1 MKHLH
6 FVRILIPAIIVMALG
21 QLAFSQTAQVT
32 GRVNDSSGAVVP
44 GAQITV
50 TNQKT
55 SLTRDSVTNG
65 EGYFTIPLLPPGDY
79 RLSVK
84 KEGFKPIV
92 RPDVVLNVEQ
102 VARLDFTLE
111 TGAVTETVT
120 ITSDAPLM
128 NTETSSVG
136 QVVENK
142 TVVTLPLNGRNYSQL
157 AVLAPGATPNPGSRT
172 EDGFSLNGNR
182 LFQNSYQVDGADN
195 NNYIFGVDTN
205 TTQALRPSVD
215 AIQEF
220 KVETANYSAEY
231 GRAAGG
237 VISVAIKSGTNQLHG
252 SAFEFLRNDA
262 LDATNFFANRNLLQ
276 KPPLRYNQFGG
287 TIGGPIWK
295 DHTFFFFSYQ
305 GTRIRT
311 SNTAVV
317 TVPTPDMKRGIFG
330 ATNIYDPANV
340 VSGARVQFAN
350 NTIPASRFDLVGAKL
365 VALYPDPNQPGA
377 VNNYASIQQQTD
389 DADQFDVRGDHSF
402 SGNDKIFARF
412 SRSDRGRIRSP
423 IFAAP
428 GNGGVFATQPLNQI
442 PKAWSVAGGYTRV
455 ISAAVVNELR
465 INYTQNDSDQLALAE
480 KSLYA
485 DFGIK
490 GVPDFEGLVGL
501 PTINVTNF
509 TGLGDRTFA
518 PNPKQAKMFQISD
531 GFSLTRG
538 AHGMKFGGEFWQL
551 SGYAGTSNA
560 ARGSL
565 TFNGQFTSRVP
576 GTGIGSA
583 IADLLLGQTS
593 TAQLTTRQI
602 VNMVGKNYGL
612 YFNDNWK
619 VSPKLTLNLGL
630 RYELT
635 TRFHERDNRHG
646 SFDLNPESPTYG
658 AVVTAKDGDHL
669 SETFSDLDKN
679 NFAPR
684 LGFAWQVANKTVVRG
699 GGGLFY
705 GGFGYYAVGQTTAA
719 SPPFF
724 LNITYPSASTATTS
738 ALVLSNGFPADALSL
753 TRVVNPAT
761 GAQLRNYPFPTV
773 YQGNLSVERELFAG
787 FVGTGSYVGN
797 ATTHLNGQIDM
808 NAPRP
813 GAGAVNPRRPFPI
826 FGAINL
832 FTGFGHSSYHSL
844 QLKLERRFRNGFS
857 LLSSYTWSH
866 GLDNTQDTEDTTSAT
881 IPQDQFNTNAEKGH
895 STYDLR
901 HRSVTSV
908 VYDLPF
914 GRGGKSLGANK
925 VTRLIFGGFQL
936 GGIFV
941 MQTGQPVNLSVAGNP
956 ANTTNPVRP
965 NRFANGNLAR
975 GTRTIDR
982 WFDTSAFALPAAFTF
997 GNAGRNLII
1006 APGTV
1011 NLDLLVGRNFVIT
1024 ESTRLEIRGEF
1035 YNATNTAHFGR
1046 PNAVIGSPQA
1056 GTITNTSIPN
1066 RQIQLGLRLVF

>member
-1 MKHLH
+1 MKHRLPIC
-6 FVRILIPAIIVMALG
+6 FLL
-21 QLAFSQTAQVT
+21 LAFFACALVSTSFAQTASVT
-32 GRVNDSSGAVVP
+32 GRVSDSSGAVVP
-44 GAQITV
+44 GAQVTV

-55 SLTRDSVTNG
+55 GLARDSVTNG

-84 KEGFKPIV
+84 KDGFKPVV
-92 RPDVVLNVEQ
+92 RPEVVLNVEQ

-111 TGAVTETVT
+111 TGAVSDTVT
-120 ITSDAPLM
+120 ITSDAPIM

-136 QVVENK
+136 QVVDNK

-182 LFQNSYQVDGADN
+182 LFQNSFQVDGADN

-237 VISVAIKSGTNQLHG
+237 VISVAIKSGTNQIHG
-252 SAFEFLRNDA
+252 SAFEFLRNDS
-262 LDATNFFANRNLLQ
+262 LDAANFFVNKNRLR
-276 KPPLRYNQFGG
+276 KAPLRYNQFGG
-287 TIGGPIWK
+287 TVGGPIWK

-311 SNTAVV
+311 SDTIVV
-317 TVPTPDMKRGIFG
+317 TVPTAEMKRGIFG

-340 VSGARVQFAN
+340 VAGARVQFVN
-350 NTIPASRFDLVGAKL
+350 NTIPAARIDPSGLKL
-365 VALYPDPNQPGA
+365 AALYPDPNQPGA
-377 VNNYASIQQQTD
+377 TNNYASNQRQTD
-389 DADQFDVRGDHSF
+389 DADQIDVRGDHSF
-402 SGNDKIFARF
+402 NGSNKIFGRF
-412 SRSDRGRIRSP
+412 SNSDRGRIKSP

-428 GNGGVFATQPLNQI
+428 GNGGAFATQPLNQI
-442 PKAWSVAGGYTRV
+442 PQAWSVAGGYTRV
-455 ISAAVVNELR
+455 VSSNAVNELR
-465 INYTQNDSDQLALAE
+465 INYTDNQSEQLALAE
-480 KSLYA
+480 KSFYA
-485 DFGIK
+485 EFGIK
-490 GVPDFEGLVGL
+490 GVPDFPGLTGL

-509 TGLGDRTFA
+509 TGLGDRTFT
-518 PNPKQAKMFQISD
+518 PNPKRSKMFQISD
-531 GFSLTRG
+531 GFSLTKG
-538 AHGMKFGGEFWQL
+538 AHGLKFGGEFWQL
-551 SGYAGTSNA
+551 RGFAGTSNN

-576 GTGIGSA
+576 GTGAGSA

-593 TAQLTTRQI
+593 TATITTFQI
-602 VNMVGKNYGL
+602 VNMKASNTGV

-619 VSPKLTLNLGL
+619 VSPRLTLNLGL
-630 RYELT
+630 RYELM
-635 TRFHERDNRHG
+635 TRFRERDNRHA
-646 SFDLNPESPTYG
+646 SFDLNAGSPTYG
-658 AVVTAKDGDHL
+658 TVILAKDGDHV

-699 GGGLFY
+699 SGGLFY
-705 GGFGYYAVGQTTAA
+705 GGFGFYAVGQTTAA

-724 LNITYPSASTATTS
+724 LNIAYPTATN
-738 ALVLSNGFPADALSL
+738 AAVSNVTLATGFPADALNVS
-753 TRVVNPAT
+753 RAVNPAV

-773 YQGNLSVERELFAG
+773 YQGNLSIEREIAG
-787 FVGTGSYVGN
+787 GIVGTVSYVGN
-797 ATTHLNGQIDM
+797 ATTHLNGQIDW

-813 GAGAVNPRRPFPI
+813 GAGAVNPRRPYPT

-832 FTGFGHSSYHSL
+832 FAGFGHSSYHSL
-844 QLKLERRFRNGFS
+844 QLKAERRFRNGFS

-866 GLDNTQDTEDTTSAT
+866 GLDNTQDGEDTTNAT
-881 IPQDQFNTNAEKGH
+881 LPQDQFNTNAEKGN
-895 STYDLR
+895 SSYDLR

-908 VYDLPF
+908 IYDLPLAKWA
-914 GRGGKSLGANK
+914 GDSGVAKAIL
-925 VTRLIFGGFQL
+925 GGFQL

-941 MQTGQPVNLSVAGNP
+941 MQTGQPVNLTVAGNP

-965 NRFANGNLAR
+965 NRIADGFLAR
-975 GTRTIDR
+975 GSQTIDR
-982 WFDTSAFALPAAFTF
+982 WFDVSAFALPAAFTF
-997 GNAGRNLII
+997 GNASRNLLR
-1006 APGTV
+1006 APGNV
-1011 NLDLLVGRNFVIT
+1011 NLDLLIGRNFIFT
-1024 ESTRLEIRGEF
+1024 ERTRLEFRGEF

-1056 GTITNTSIPN
+1056 GTITSTATPN

>member
-1 MKHLH
+1 MKHLSLI
-6 FVRILIPAIIVMALG
+6 RIFSLAMLVLTLG
-21 QLAFSQTAQVT
+21 QAAFSQTAQVT
-32 GRVNDSSGAVVP
+32 GRISDASGAVVP
-44 GAQITV
+44 GAQVTI

-55 SLTRDSVTNG
+55 GLTRESVSNG
-65 EGYFTIPLLPPGDY
+65 EGYFTIPLLPPGEY
-79 RLSVK
+79 RIAVK
-84 KEGFKPIV
+84 KEGFKPVV
-92 RPDVVLNVEQ
+92 RLDVALNVEQ

-111 TGAVTETVT
+111 TGAVSDTVT
-120 ITSDAPLM
+120 ITSDAPIM

-136 QVVENK
+136 QVVDNK

-182 LFQNSYQVDGADN
+182 LFQNSFQVDGADN

-262 LDATNFFANRNLLQ
+262 LDATNFFANRSRLR

-287 TIGGPIWK
+287 TIGGPVWK

-305 GTRIRT
+305 GTRIRR

-317 TVPTPDMKRGIFG
+317 TVPTADQKRGIFT
-330 ATNIYDPANV
+330 TNIYDPANV
-340 VSGARVQFAN
+340 VAGARVQFAN
-350 NTIPASRFDLVGAKL
+350 NTIPEARMDPVGKRI
-365 VALYPDPNQPGA
+365 VALFPNPNQSGT
-377 VNNYASIQQQTD
+377 VNNYASNQRQTD
-389 DADQFDVRGDHSF
+389 DADQYDVRGDHAF
-402 SGNDKIFARF
+402 SDRNKVFARY
-412 SRSDRGRIRSP
+412 SLSDRNSLRSS

-428 GNGGVFATQPLNQI
+428 GNGGAFGTLPLRVI

-455 ISAAVVNELR
+455 FTTTMVNELR
-465 INYTQNDSDQLALAE
+465 INFTKNDSDQLTTAD

-490 GVPDFEGLVGL
+490 GVPQFEGLTGL
-501 PTINVTNF
+501 PTFNF
-509 TGLGDRTFA
+509 QNYSGLGDRTFT
-518 PNPKQAKMFQISD
+518 PNPKQAKIFQIND
-531 GFSLTRG
+531 GVSWTKG
-538 AHGMKFGGEFWQL
+538 THSMKFGGEFWRML
-551 SGYAGTSNA
+551 GFAGTANQ
-560 ARGSL
+560 ARGSF

-576 GTGIGSA
+576 GQGLGNA

-593 TAQLTTRQI
+593 AALITTRQI
-602 VNMVGKNYGL
+602 VYMNANNYGV
-612 YFNDNWK
+612 YFQDNWK
-619 VSPKLTLNLGL
+619 VSPRLTLNLGL
-630 RYELT
+630 RYEYT
-635 TRFHERDNRHG
+635 SRFRERDNRHG
-646 SFDLNPESPTYG
+646 SFDLNPGSATYG
-658 AVVTAKDGDHL
+658 TVVLAKDGDHFT
-669 SETFSDLDKN
+669 ETFSDPDRN

-684 LGFAWQVANKTVVRG
+684 LGFAWKVTDKTVVRG

-705 GGFGYYAVGQTTAA
+705 GGVGYYAVGQTTAA

-724 LNITYPSASTATTS
+724 LSINFPTASTAAVS
-738 ALVLSNGFPADALSL
+738 NVVLSNGFPADALSP
-753 TRVVNPAT
+753 TRAVNPAV

-773 YQGNLSVERELFAG
+773 YQGNLSIERELFGG
-787 FVGTGSYVGN
+787 FVGTIGYVTN
-797 ATTHLNGQIDM
+797 STTHLNGQIDV
-808 NAPRP
+808 NAPVP
-813 GAGAVNPRRPFPI
+813 GAGAVNPRRPFPT

-832 FTGFGHSSYHSL
+832 FTGFGHSSYHSF
-844 QLKLERRFRNGFS
+844 QAKVERRFRRGFS

-866 GLDNTQDTEDTTSAT
+866 ALDNTQDFEDATTSQL
-881 IPQDQFNTNAEKGH
+881 PQNQFNTNAEKGD

-901 HRSVTSV
+901 HRWVNSAI
-908 VYDLPF
+908 YDLPF
-914 GRGGKSLGANK
+914 AKWAGDSK
-925 VTRLIFGGFQL
+925 VARAILGGFQL

-941 MQTGQPVNLSVAGNP
+941 VQGGQPVNPSVAGNP

-965 NRFANGNLAR
+965 NRLADGNLSR
-975 GTRTIDR
+975 GSRTVDK
-982 WFDTSAFALPAAFTF
+982 WFDPAAFAVPAAFTY
-997 GNAGRNLII
+997 GNSARNVIR
-1006 APGTV
+1006 APGLV
-1011 NLDLLVGRNFVIT
+1011 NLDLLVGRNFVFT
-1024 ESTRLEIRGEF
+1024 ERTRLEFRGEF
-1035 YNATNTAHFGR
+1035 YNFTNSVHFGR

-1056 GTITNTSIPN
+1056 GTITNTSLPN

>member
-1 MKHLH
+1 MKRLKVHPIMMLSGALMA
-6 FVRILIPAIIVMALG
+6 FAATALG
-21 QLAFSQTAQVT
+21 QTAQVT
-32 GRVNDSSGAVVP
+32 GRISDQSGAVVP
-44 GAQITV
+44 GAQVTV

-55 SLTRDSVTNG
+55 GIGRDSVSNG
-65 EGYFTIPLLPPGDY
+65 EGYFTIPLLPPGEY
-79 RLSVK
+79 RIAVK
-84 KEGFKPIV
+84 KDGFKPVV
-92 RPDVVLNVEQ
+92 RPDVALNVEQ

-111 TGAVTETVT
+111 TGAVSDTVT
-120 ITSDAPLM
+120 ITGDAPIM

-136 QVVENK
+136 QVVDNK

-157 AVLAPGATPNPGSRT
+157 AALASGATPNPGSRT

-182 LFQNSYQVDGADN
+182 LFQNSFQVDGADN

-237 VISVAIKSGTNQLHG
+237 VISVAIKSGANQFHG

-262 LDATNFFANRNLLQ
+262 LDAANFFANRNRLR

-287 TIGGPIWK
+287 TVGGPVWR

-305 GTRIRT
+305 GTRIR
-311 SNTAVV
+311 SSDTAVV
-317 TVPTPDMKRGIFG
+317 TVPTADMKRGIFG

-340 VSGARVQFAN
+340 VNGSRLQFTN
-350 NTIPASRFDLVGAKL
+350 NTIPASRFDPVGAKL

-377 VNNYASIQQQTD
+377 VNNYASIQKQTD
-389 DADQFDVRGDHSF
+389 DADQFDVRGDHGF
-402 SGNDKIFARF
+402 SGNDKVFARF
-412 SRSDRGRIRSP
+412 SRSDRGRIKSP
-423 IFAAP
+423 IFAPP
-428 GNGGVFATQPLNQI
+428 GNGGAFATQPLNQI

-455 ISAAVVNELR
+455 ISAAAVNELR

-509 TGLGDRTFA
+509 TGLGDRTFT

-531 GFSLTRG
+531 GFSLTKG

-551 SGYAGTSNA
+551 LGYAGTSNT

-576 GTGIGSA
+576 GAGTGSA

-593 TAQLTTRQI
+593 AAQLTTRQI
-602 VNMVGKNYGL
+602 VHMQGRNYGL

-619 VSPKLTLNLGL
+619 VAPKLTLNLGL

-635 TRFHERDNRHG
+635 TRFRERDNHHG
-646 SFDLNPESPTYG
+646 SFDLNPGSPTYG
-658 AVVTAKDGDHL
+658 AVVLAKDGDHF

-684 LGFAWQVANKTVVRG
+684 VGFAWQAPNKTVVRG
-699 GGGLFY
+699 GGGIFY

-724 LNITYPSASTATTS
+724 LNITYPSASNAATS

-753 TRVVNPAT
+753 SRAVNPAV

-773 YQGNLSVERELFAG
+773 YQGNLSVERELIAG
-787 FVGTGSYVGN
+787 FVGTISYVGN
-797 ATTHLNGQIDM
+797 STTHVNGQIDM
-808 NAPRP
+808 NAPVP
-813 GAGAVNPRRPFPI
+813 GAGAVNPRRPFPT

-844 QLKLERRFRNGFS
+844 QAKVERRFRNGFS

-866 GLDNTQDTEDTTSAT
+866 ALDNTQDTEDTTSAT
-881 IPQDQFNTNAEKGH
+881 IPQNQFNTNAEKGH

-908 VYDLPF
+908 IYDLPL
-914 GRGGKSLGANK
+914 GREGKWLGGSK
-925 VTRLIFGGFQL
+925 VTRLILGGFQL
-936 GGIFV
+936 AGIFV
-941 MQTGQPVNLSVAGNP
+941 AQSGQPVNLSVAGNP

-965 NRFANGNLAR
+965 NRLADGNLSR
-975 GTRTIDR
+975 GSRTIDR
-982 WFDTSAFALPAAFTF
+982 WFDPSAFAPPAAFTY
-997 GNAGRNLII
+997 GNSGRNII
-1006 APGTV
+1006 TAPGAV
-1011 NLDLLVGRNFVIT
+1011 NLDLLIGRNFTFT
-1024 ESTRLEIRGEF
+1024 ERTRLEFRGEF
-1035 YNATNTAHFGR
+1035 YNAANTAHFGR

-1056 GTITNTSIPN
+1056 GTITNTATPN

>member
-6 FVRILIPAIIVMALG
+6 FVRILLLATLVLTLG
-21 QLAFSQTAQVT
+21 QFAFSQTAQVT
-32 GRVNDSSGAVVP
+32 GRVIDSSGAVVP
-44 GAQITV
+44 GAQVTV

-55 SLTRDSVTNG
+55 GLTRDSVTNG

-79 RLSVK
+79 RLAVK
-84 KEGFKPIV
+84 KEGFKPVV
-92 RPDVVLNVEQ
+92 RPDVTLNVEQ

-111 TGAVTETVT
+111 TGAVSETVT

-136 QVVENK
+136 QVVDNK

-237 VISVAIKSGTNQLHG
+237 VISVAIKSGTNQSHG

-262 LDATNFFANRNLLQ
+262 LDATNFFANRNKLR

-287 TIGGPIWK
+287 TIGGPVWK

-305 GTRIRT
+305 GTRIR
-311 SNTAVV
+311 SSDTAVV
-317 TVPTPDMKRGIFG
+317 TVPTADMKRGIFG
-330 ATNIYDPANV
+330 STNIYDPANV
-340 VSGARVQFAN
+340 APGARAQFAN
-350 NTIPASRFDLVGAKL
+350 NTIPAARFDPVGAKL

-377 VNNYASIQQQTD
+377 VNNYASIQKQTD

-402 SGNDKIFARF
+402 SGSDKVFARY

-428 GNGGVFATQPLNQI
+428 GNGGAFATQPLNQI

-455 ISAAVVNELR
+455 LSTTAVNELR

-490 GVPDFEGLVGL
+490 GVPDFDGLVGL
-501 PTINVTNF
+501 PTINVTAF
-509 TGLGDRTFA
+509 TGLGDRTFT

-551 SGYAGTSNA
+551 LGYAGTSNT

-565 TFNGQFTSRVP
+565 TFNGQYTSRVP
-576 GTGIGSA
+576 GTGTGSA
-583 IADLLLGQTS
+583 IADLLLGLTS
-593 TAQLTTRQI
+593 TAALTTRQI
-602 VNMVGKNYGL
+602 VHMKGQNYGL

-635 TRFHERDNRHG
+635 TRFRERDNHHA
-646 SFDLNPESPTYG
+646 SFDLNPSSPTYG
-658 AVVTAKDGDHL
+658 TVVTAKDGDHF
-669 SETFSDLDKN
+669 SDTFSDQDKN

-684 LGFAWQVANKTVVRG
+684 VGFAWQIANKTVVRG
-699 GGGLFY
+699 GGGIFY

-724 LNITYPSASTATTS
+724 LNITYPSASTAATS
-738 ALVLSNGFPADALSL
+738 ALVLSTGFPADALSL
-753 TRVVNPAT
+753 SRVVNPAT

-773 YQGNLSVERELFAG
+773 YQGNLSIEREVIGG
-787 FVGTGSYVGN
+787 FVGTISYVGN
-797 ATTHLNGQIDM
+797 STTHLNGQIDM
-808 NAPRP
+808 NAPVP
-813 GAGAVNPRRPFPI
+813 GAGAVNPRRPFPT

-866 GLDNTQDTEDTTSAT
+866 ALDNTQDTEDTTSAT
-881 IPQDQFNTNAEKGH
+881 IPQNQFNTNAEKGH

-908 VYDLPF
+908 IYDLPL
-914 GRGGKSLGANK
+914 GREGKWLGANK
-925 VTRLIFGGFQL
+925 AARLILGGFQL

-941 MQTGQPVNLSVAGNP
+941 MQTGQPVNLSVSGNP

-965 NRFANGNLAR
+965 NRSADGNLAR
-975 GTRTIDR
+975 GSRTIDR
-982 WFDTSAFALPAAFTF
+982 WFDPAAFALPAAFTF

-1011 NLDLLVGRNFVIT
+1011 NLDLLIGRNFVFT
-1024 ESTRLEIRGEF
+1024 ERTRLEFRGEF
-1035 YNATNTAHFGR
+1035 YNAANTAHFGR

-1056 GTITNTSIPN
+1056 GTITNTATPN

>member
-1 MKHLH
+1 MKQHYLYRLNI
-6 FVRILIPAIIVMALG
+6 FCAALFAFTISA
-21 QLAFSQTAQVT
+21 LAQTAQVT
-32 GRVNDSSGAVVP
+32 GRISDASGAVVP
-44 GAQITV
+44 GAQV
-50 TNQKT
+50 SVANQKT
-55 SLTRDSVTNG
+55 GLIRDSVSNG
-65 EGYFTIPLLPPGDY
+65 EGYFTIPLLPPGEY
-79 RLSVK
+79 RISVK
-84 KEGFKPIV
+84 KDGFKPVV

-102 VARLDFTLE
+102 VARLDFSLE
-111 TGAVTETVT
+111 TGAVSDTVT
-120 ITSDAPLM
+120 ITSDAPVM

-136 QVVENK
+136 QVVDNK

-182 LFQNSYQVDGADN
+182 LFQNSFQVDGADN

-237 VISVAIKSGTNQLHG
+237 VISVAIKSGTNAFHG
-252 SAFEFLRNDA
+252 SVFEFLRNDK
-262 LDATNFFANRNLLQ
+262 LDARNFFVNRNNLRKQ
-276 KPPLRYNQFGG
+276 PLRFNQFGG
-287 TIGGPIWK
+287 TIGGPVWK

-311 SNTAVV
+311 SDTAVV
-317 TVPTPDMKRGIFG
+317 TVPTADMKRGIFG
-330 ATNIYDPANV
+330 TTNIYDPANV
-340 VSGARVQFAN
+340 VAGARVQFAN
-350 NTIPASRFDLVGAKL
+350 NTIPTARLDPTGLKL
-365 VALYPDPNQPGA
+365 AALYPNPNQAGA
-377 VNNYASIQQQTD
+377 ANNYATNQRQTD
-389 DADQFDVRGDHSF
+389 DADQIDVRGDHSF
-402 SGNDKIFARF
+402 NGNNKIFGRY
-412 SRSDRGRIRSP
+412 SKSDRGRIRSP

-428 GNGGVFATQPLNQI
+428 GNGGAFATQPLNQI
-442 PKAWSVAGGYTRV
+442 PQAWSVAGGYTRV
-455 ISAAVVNELR
+455 VSSSAVNELR
-465 INYTQNDSDQLALAE
+465 INYTDNQSEQLALAD
-480 KSLYA
+480 KSFYA
-485 DFGIK
+485 EFGIK
-490 GVPDFEGLVGL
+490 GVPDFPGLTGL

-509 TGLGDRTFA
+509 TGLGDRTFT
-518 PNPKQAKMFQISD
+518 PNPKRSKMFQISD
-531 GFSLTRG
+531 GFSLTKG
-538 AHGMKFGGEFWQL
+538 AHGLKLGGEFWQL
-551 SGYAGTSNA
+551 RGFAGTSNN

-576 GTGIGSA
+576 GTGVGSA

-593 TAQLTTRQI
+593 TATITTFQI
-602 VNMVGKNYGL
+602 VNMKANNTGI

-630 RYELT
+630 RYELM
-635 TRFHERDNRHG
+635 TRFRERDNRHG
-646 SFDLNPESPTYG
+646 SFDLNAGSATYG
-658 AVVTAKDGDHL
+658 TVILAKDGDHV

-699 GGGLFY
+699 SGGLFY
-705 GGFGYYAVGQTTAA
+705 GGFGFYAVGQTTAA

-724 LNITYPSASTATTS
+724 LNIAYPTATNAATS
-738 ALVLSNGFPADALSL
+738 NVTLANGFPADALNVS
-753 TRVVNPAT
+753 RAVNPAV

-773 YQGNLSVERELFAG
+773 YQGNLSLEREIAG
-787 FVGTGSYVGN
+787 GIVGTVSYVGN
-797 ATTHLNGQIDM
+797 ATTHLNGQIDW

-813 GAGAVNPRRPFPI
+813 GAGAVNPRRPYPT

-832 FTGFGHSSYHSL
+832 FAGFGHSSYHSL
-844 QLKLERRFRNGFS
+844 QLKAERRFRNGFS

-866 GLDNTQDTEDTTSAT
+866 GLDNTQDGEDTTNAT
-881 IPQDQFNTNAEKGH
+881 LPQDQFNTNAEKGN
-895 STYDLR
+895 SSYDLQ

-908 VYDLPF
+908 IYDLPF
-914 GRGGKSLGANK
+914 AKWAGDSRVAKAIL
-925 VTRLIFGGFQL
+925 GGFQL

-941 MQTGQPVNLSVAGNP
+941 MQTGQPVNLTVAGNP

-965 NRFANGNLAR
+965 NRLADGFLAR
-975 GTRTIDR
+975 GSQTIDR
-982 WFDTSAFALPAAFTF
+982 WFDVSAFALPAAFTF
-997 GNAGRNLII
+997 GNASRNLLR
-1006 APGTV
+1006 APGNV
-1011 NLDLLVGRNFVIT
+1011 NLDLLIGRNFIFS
-1024 ESTRLEIRGEF
+1024 ERTRLEFRGEF

-1056 GTITNTSIPN
+1056 GTITNTATPN